1 MGNNKSSCNN
11 AKALRVTH
19 EDQISNEPPN
29 PSALIALVET
39 SFDLSPD
46 ASDDDGYFIE
56 EDEVMLNLSS
66 SESDSDSDSEEEDD
80 DDVFAQFRQ
89 DRAEALAAAHEMKEI
104 VAWFHHPSAPIKVTA
119 PPARCFFER
128 ASVVPTYLDETDATA
143 PKGVIDVEGAEEQEE
158 RREALAAAAQMK
170 ETVSWFTNPSQ
181 PLKVSPYATASAA
194 STVPTFLN
202 ETDAT
207 APKGVIDV
215 EGAEEQEERRE
226 ALAAAAEMR
235 ETVSWYTNP
244 SQPVKVSPFATAHC
258 VSTVPTF
265 LNETDATAPKGI
277 VSVEEEDEQEERR
290 QILATAAEMKKIAS
304 WYLHPSQPLETSPMA
319 SARCYF
325 DRASA
330 VEQETKENA
339 DDRAEALE
347 AAKEMSKVVSW
358 FTNPSQPVEVSP
370 MASAHCTFSDKVMDS
385 KEEADERAE
394 ILADCKQLSKVAS
407 WFSNPSQVR
416 NNGRQSDEILH
427 SILTH
432 ARSPLKSRPSPPRSA
447 PSATS
452 AKRRR
457 GPTPGPRLLKPSRR
471 SPRSPRGLRTRLSPS
486 RSPRP
491 PAPATS
497 LRGPPRNKP
506 PSPSAPSAPAASRPW
521 TCSTWTWKW
530 KILTLRSLVGCLSI
544 LTRGRR
550 RISLWR
556 RTTASREVTRR
567 AT

>member
-29 PSALIALVET
+29 PSAPSALVET

-46 ASDDDGYFIE
+46 VSDDDGYVLE
-56 EDEVMLNLSS
+56 EDEIMLNLSS
-66 SESDSDSDSEEEDD
+66 SESESDSDSEEEND

-89 DRAEALAAAHEMKEI
+89 DRAEALAAVREMKEV

-128 ASVVPTYLDETDATA
+128 ASVVLTC
-143 PKGVIDVEGAEEQEE
+143 
-158 RREALAAAAQMK
+158 
-170 ETVSWFTNPSQ
+170 
-181 PLKVSPYATASAA
+181 
-194 STVPTFLN
+194 LN

-226 ALAAAAEMR
+226 ALAAAAKMR

-244 SQPVKVSPFATAHC
+244 SQPLKVSPFAIASAA
-258 VSTVPTF
+258 STVPTF
-265 LNETDATAPKGI
+265 LNEVDSTAPKGI
-277 VSVEEEDEQEERR
+277 VDVDGADEQEERR

-370 MASAHCTFSDKVMDS
+370 MASAHCTFSDKDMNS

-394 ILADCKQLSKVAS
+394 ILEDCKQLSKVAS
-407 WFSNPSQVR
+407 WFSNPSQPIEVSPFASAKCAFSNAR
-416 NNGRQSDEILH
+416 ETKEKADARAEAIEAVKEI
-427 SILTH
+427 SKIT
-432 ARSPLKSRPSPPRSA
+432 SWFTNPSQPVEV
-447 PSATS
+447 SATAS
-452 AKRRR
+452 ARNFF
-457 GPTPGPRLLKPSRR
+457 TR
-471 SPRSPRGLRTRLSPS
+471 STAKQTSEPIRTIRTRGESAMDMFDMDMEDSNSSFVSGLSIDTDQGQEKNLAVEEDHGVEGSDKEGNLS
-486 RSPRP
+486 RSPSSV
-491 PAPATS
+491 A
-497 LRGPPRNKP
+497 LFGLGDEI
-506 PSPSAPSAPAASRPW
+506 
-521 TCSTWTWKW
+521 C
-530 KILTLRSLVGCLSI
+530 
-544 LTRGRR
+544 
-550 RISLWR
+550 
-556 RTTASREVTRR
+556 
-567 AT
+567 